1 MNIIVASIYFATLC
15 FTCEL
20 VMALTNTWMF
30 LIKQRKYKTRPLLV
44 FYILAI
50 CLATIRIY
58 SCVFDFYLREEH
70 EIFGSLLPAILKLNL
85 GAVQCWILFEL
96 GVRIHLNIRLIESSR
111 SIADSDAQKP
121 PRHKTE
127 IEFQNK
133 MNKLVMYG

>member
-1 MNIIVASIYFATLC
+1 MNIVVVCMYSATLC
-15 FTCEL
+15 YTCEL
-20 VMALTNTWMF
+20 VMALTNTWLF

-58 SCVFDFYLREEH
+58 SCIFDLYRREVH

-96 GVRIHLNIRLIESSR
+96 GVRIHLNIRLVESLK
-111 SIADSDAQKP
+111 SDAD
-121 PRHKTE
+121 
-127 IEFQNK
+127 
-133 MNKLVMYG
+133 